1 MAVREERYLSR
12 PVLGLCRVLMAAS
25 PKAWLGYFVEDGP
38 GAKVGHVDWETGH
51 VREYRLVGF
60 EAVGERTYLELESPS
75 GGRLLAEPCECV
87 PAQVLAQGGAVER
100 AISVPLVFDRA
111 SRALDAASRRGA
123 RVASSVRERLVD
135 LGRRAEKAFR
145 DWLAR
150 GAEAVRAAGATGRG
164 AVAAG
169 RDAVAGTARSARDGA
184 VRMAAGVAVGAARAL
199 RKPLEAAAGGLKRA
213 EERWSVWLRQV
224 PAGSELAG
232 EALSEKVGASAA
244 VAVVEDGG
252 RVFAP
257 AGEGFREVSEAAL
270 DAEGPVVGRVTDAGL
285 ECGPLSPG
293 VEPVRAPEKDRAA
306 EMGL

>member
-12 PVLGLCRVLMAAS
+12 PVLGLCRALMAAS
-25 PKAWLGYFVEDGP
+25 PRAWLGYFVEDGP

-224 PAGSELAG
+224 PAGSEPAG

>member
-1 MAVREERYLSR
+1 
-12 PVLGLCRVLMAAS
+12 
-25 PKAWLGYFVEDGP
+25 
-38 GAKVGHVDWETGH
+38 
-51 VREYRLVGF
+51 
-60 EAVGERTYLELESPS
+60 
-75 GGRLLAEPCECV
+75 
-87 PAQVLAQGGAVER
+87 
-100 AISVPLVFDRA
+100 
-111 SRALDAASRRGA
+111 
-123 RVASSVRERLVD
+123 
-135 LGRRAEKAFR
+135 
-145 DWLAR
+145 
-150 GAEAVRAAGATGRG
+150 
-164 AVAAG
+164 
-169 RDAVAGTARSARDGA
+169 
-184 VRMAAGVAVGAARAL
+184 MAAGVAVGAARAL